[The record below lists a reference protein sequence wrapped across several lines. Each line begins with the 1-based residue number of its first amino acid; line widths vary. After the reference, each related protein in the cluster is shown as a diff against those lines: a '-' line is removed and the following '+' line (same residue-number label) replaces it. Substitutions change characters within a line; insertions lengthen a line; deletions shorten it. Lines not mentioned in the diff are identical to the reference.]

1 MTDSSSKKRTDSA
14 SRLIKAS
21 PKAIY
26 QAFTDPRAWV
36 SWLPPEGM
44 SGQIDSFDARE
55 GGSYRMIL
63 NYIGSDHVNLGKSSE
78 GTDIVQGT
86 FLVLVPNKKIVQCF
100 EFESDDP
107 AYGGSMTMTW
117 TLTALAEGTEVTIVC
132 ENVPEGIRQEDHEEG
147 LNSSLHNLAVF
158 TER

>member
-1 MTDSSSKKRTDSA
+1 M
-14 SRLIKAS
+14 
-21 PKAIY
+21 
-26 QAFTDPRAWV
+26 V
-36 SWLPPEGM
+36 
-44 SGQIDSFDARE
+44 
-55 GGSYRMIL
+55 L

-86 FLVLVPNKKIVQCF
+86 FLALVPNKKIVQCF